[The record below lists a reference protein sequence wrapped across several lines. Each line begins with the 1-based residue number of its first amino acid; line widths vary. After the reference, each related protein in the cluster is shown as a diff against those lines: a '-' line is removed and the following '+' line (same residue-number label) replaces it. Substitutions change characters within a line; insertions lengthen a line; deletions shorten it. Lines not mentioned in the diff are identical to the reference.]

1 MRFSFSNL
9 KPALLVGA
17 SGSGGPSQLDLFNAL
32 VQFLPTRSAVTWLD
46 AGAGIVEG
54 CANRAP
60 EGGLQIWAGSAMD
73 RLRREVSSFTGL
85 TQLLWFCISGDGRR
99 VCRAGTRQRGVLA
112 FVRLCG
118 VRCEAMGECH

>member
-9 KPALLVGA
+9 KPALFVGA
-17 SGSGGPSQLDLFNAL
+17 SGSGGPSQLDLFNTL

-73 RLRREVSSFTGL
+73 RLRREVSSFAGL
-85 TQLLWFCISGDGRR
+85 TQLLWSASSVGTAGVCVVLGRGSGGF
-99 VCRAGTRQRGVLA
+99 LH
-112 FVRLCG
+112 L
-118 VRCEAMGECH
+118 